1 MSAETS
7 GKYAMLA
14 KSKTECGT
22 RERAEKKLDILSVLL
37 AATIYLL
44 MAMAPAMAENQ
55 ALSTANA
62 ALKSGKYSFVVKTID
77 KALKSGS
84 LDTKD
89 MSRALLYRGLA
100 YQSLNKSAQSIADL
114 TNAVWMGGLTQSEKA
129 EALKY
134 RSRAFDAGG
143 ISARAK
149 ADKADAARLTSG
161 QPKGQSLVGKPT
173 NPVKTASKPKSGFG
187 SGLGTGIS
195 DFFGNIIP
203 GSSSAKKPVPAVK
216 SAPAVKA
223 SAPPVAPAIVA
234 AVPPI
239 AIAPKVALPP
249 VTVSP
254 KTAAKAVTRAVQPA
268 PAPATPD
275 RTSARTMR
283 SAASIAA
290 SKARSAA
297 RTAALNRRRQIT
309 SAPATSGWS
318 TDVNQVASAPAKKP
332 ATGSGLGLG
341 GVSDFF
347 GNIFGGSK
355 NASTVKKSAP
365 KTTVPASV
373 AKSAPIRTAALD
385 IKKASPAAKVPAQGR
400 YKLQIATVRSKE
412 EASTIMNS
420 LRSRYGTVIAKHPAR
435 IDEAVVGNMGTFY
448 RVRLEAFKS
457 KKTALR
463 TCNKL
468 RASGLDCFPVA
479 R

>member
-1 MSAETS
+1 
-7 GKYAMLA
+7 MLA
-14 KSKTECGT
+14 KTKTECGT
-22 RERAEKKLDILSVLL
+22 RSTVARQPDILSVIL

-44 MAMAPAMAENQ
+44 MTMAPAMAENQ
-55 ALSTANA
+55 ALTTANA
-62 ALKSGKYSFVVKTID
+62 ALKSGKFSFVVKTID

-100 YQSLNKSAQSIADL
+100 YQSLNKSAQSISDL

-134 RSRAFDAGG
+134 RARAFDAGG

-149 ADKADAARLTSG
+149 SDKADAARLASG
-161 QPKGQSLVGKPT
+161 LPKTGTLVGVPA
-173 NPVKTASKPKSGFG
+173 NPIKTASKPKSGFG
-187 SGLGTGIS
+187 SGIGTGIS

-203 GSSSAKKPVPAVK
+203 GSSTPKKPALPAT
-216 SAPAVKA
+216 SLPIVKA
-223 SAPPVAPAIVA
+223 
-234 AVPPI
+234 
-239 AIAPKVALPP
+239 PKII
-249 VTVSP
+249 
-254 KTAAKAVTRAVQPA
+254 A
-268 PAPATPD
+268 PAPAVVASVPKVVAAAPVVVAAPKAAVKAVAPAVQPTTT
-275 RTSARTMR
+275 RTVASTR

-297 RTAALNRRRQIT
+297 RDAAITRQTQIT
-309 SAPATSGWS
+309 ANPATSAWS
-318 TDVNQVASAPAKKP
+318 TDINQVASAPAKK
-332 ATGSGLGLG
+332 TNSGSGLGLG
-341 GVSDFF
+341 GVTDFF
-347 GNIFGGSK
+347 GNIFGGTK
-355 NASTVKKSAP
+355 TATTVKKSAP
-365 KTTVPASV
+365 APKTTAQIPVV
-373 AKSAPIRTAALD
+373 KSAPVRTAALD
-385 IKKASPAAKVPAQGR
+385 IKKAQPTAKAPAQGR

-412 EASTIMNS
+412 EASTIMAS
-420 LRSRYGTVIAKHPAR
+420 LRSRYGSVVAKHPAR

-448 RVRLEAFKS
+448 RVRLEAFDS